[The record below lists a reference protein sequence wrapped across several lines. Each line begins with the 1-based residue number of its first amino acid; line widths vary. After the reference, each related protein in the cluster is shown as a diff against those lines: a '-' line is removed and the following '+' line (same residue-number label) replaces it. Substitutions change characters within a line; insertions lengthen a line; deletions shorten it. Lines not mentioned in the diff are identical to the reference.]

1 MPIAVVVGANGFLG
15 SGIVDELINRNIEV
29 IAVYNTQFGNI
40 NKLAK
45 LISNEPFL
53 NSNFEP
59 DYIFFAPGNYAN
71 NHEELLKLNQTLYL
85 YSLKFRNSKFIYI
98 SSTNVYGI
106 HSNIISENSTYN
118 NPGLY
123 ALSKLSG
130 EFIVVGMPNYSI
142 VRLTYVYGA
151 SISNNSFIPQ
161 IIKSAKS
168 LNQITLFGNG
178 SRMQDYIY
186 IDDAVNIC
194 LRSAMMKEN
203 DIYLGATGTSN
214 SNKEVAE
221 EISKWVECNIQY
233 VGQDLG
239 QSFHFNPQKTF
250 DKLKWTNKI
259 SISEGIKRMLR

>member
-15 SGIVDELINRNIEV
+15 SGLVDELINQNMEV
-29 IAVYNTQFGNI
+29 MAVYNTQFANI

-45 LISNEPFL
+45 LISNEQFL
-53 NSNFEP
+53 NGNFEP
-59 DYIFFAPGNYAN
+59 DYIFYAPGNYAN
-71 NHEELLKLNQTLYL
+71 THEELLKINQTLYL

-106 HSNIISENSTYN
+106 HSDVIRENSTYD

-130 EFIVVGMPNYSI
+130 EFIVSVTPKYSI
-142 VRLTYVYGA
+142 VRLTYIYGA

-168 LNQITLFGNG
+168 LNQITLSGNG

-186 IDDAVNIC
+186 IDDAVDIC
-194 LRSAMMKEN
+194 LRSAMIEEN
-203 DIYLGATGTSN
+203 NIYLGATGTSN

-221 EISKWVECNIQY
+221 EIAKWVDCTVQY
-233 VGQDLG
+233 SGQDLG

-250 DKLKWTNKI
+250 NKLNWIPKV
-259 SISEGIKRMLR
+259 SISEGIKRMLQ